1 MIVSNKKKTFIY
13 ITVNIYDIISFEE
26 LSFQST
32 LIRNI
37 LFVDLY
43 LSPDKLARKIYLFG
57 RFYMYESGMAIPHP
71 CPVIYTNW
79 F

>member
-1 MIVSNKKKTFIY
+1 VIVSNKKKTFIY

-57 RFYMYESGMAIPHP
+57 RFYMYEPGMAIPHP